1 MPPRAG
7 ADRLLAV
14 SSADARPTVLVA
26 ENDEDNRLMLRFLLE
41 MKGYRVVEARDGQE
55 AIEVA
60 QTERPGLVLT
70 DLHMP
75 RLNGFEITRYL
86 RLHPQ
91 LRKVPIVVVS
101 GHDPTQHRKLAL
113 AAGCTEYLV
122 KPIDFD
128 RLEKLLGDLLPLA

>member
-1 MPPRAG
+1 
-7 ADRLLAV
+7 
-14 SSADARPTVLVA
+14 
-26 ENDEDNRLMLRFLLE
+26 MLRVLLE
-41 MKGYRVVEARDGQE
+41 MKGYRVVEASDGQE

-60 QTERPGLVLT
+60 QTERPGLVFT
-70 DLHMP
+70 DLQMP
-75 RLNGFEITRYL
+75 RLNGFAITRYL

-91 LRKVPIVVVS
+91 LRNVPIVVVS

-128 RLEKLLGDLLPLA
+128 HLEKLLGDLLPLA